1 MLEQK
6 VRSDVT
12 LIIKEALKSNKL
24 FCLEEI
30 RLKFAG
36 LPEENIQEIEK
47 MAEKNG
53 LKIVHTLNEKEN
65 ILEKE
70 QEELDEDMLYQHTD
84 FTDEKELSEISA
96 QPLETEIELD
106 ESVKMFLNE
115 ISLFPLLSLSEER
128 KLFIELA
135 QDEKIKNDFFETIS
149 EKERAEIEKL
159 LTENPLNAEEAKQ
172 KIINSNLK
180 LVVSIAKKYTNVG
193 NALTLMDL
201 TQEGTLGLIRAIDK
215 YRLIKGFK
223 FSTYATFWIKQSVMR
238 ALGDQSRTIRI
249 PIHMGEVF
257 SKVRKE
263 LSLAF
268 QEGRPEPSIKELSE
282 KLNINV
288 MKITEIMLHLHQE
301 PVSLEKPV
309 DDDNENDTVASFIS
323 DEGTFASPYAVT
335 ENNNLADILN
345 EILDGLE
352 YREAMVIRY
361 RYGFCEGGIPKT
373 LDEIGKIFNIT
384 RERVRQLEIKA
395 LRKLRHPSRRRK
407 IDDFR

>member
-12 LIIKEALKSNKL
+12 VIIKEALKSNKL

-53 LKIVHTLNEKEN
+53 LRIVHTLNEKEN

-84 FTDEKELSEISA
+84 FTDEKELSEISV

-159 LTENPLNAEEAKQ
+159 LAENPLNAEEAKQ

-323 DEGTFASPYAVT
+323 DE
-335 ENNNLADILN
+335 
-345 EILDGLE
+345 
-352 YREAMVIRY
+352 
-361 RYGFCEGGIPKT
+361 
-373 LDEIGKIFNIT
+373 
-384 RERVRQLEIKA
+384 
-395 LRKLRHPSRRRK
+395 
-407 IDDFR
+407 

>member
-47 MAEKNG
+47 MAEKAG
-53 LKIVHTLNEKEN
+53 LRIVHTLNEKEN

-115 ISLFPLLSLSEER
+115 ISLFPLLSLAEER

-149 EKERAEIEKL
+149 GKERLEIEKL
-159 LTENPLNAEEAKQ
+159 LIENPLNAEEAKQ

-361 RYGFCEGGIPKT
+361 RYGFCEGDIPKT